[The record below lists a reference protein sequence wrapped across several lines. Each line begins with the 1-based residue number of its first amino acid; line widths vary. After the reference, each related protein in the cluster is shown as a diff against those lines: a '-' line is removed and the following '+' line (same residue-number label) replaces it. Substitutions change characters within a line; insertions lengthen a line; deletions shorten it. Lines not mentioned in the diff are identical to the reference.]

1 MGLRISEI
9 HLTECGPLSKQSWKE
24 LETKD
29 LVLIYGKNES
39 GKSFLIDLLL
49 NALFKNK
56 RDYWGYIRSEVNGK
70 VFLTGSLAG
79 SGGDGGGQLEF
90 ATRGRSKRKL
100 EDYLVELPG
109 AGLPAELARLL
120 VVRAGEVEIIR
131 DEHGLT
137 VEFLKNLFSQKRV
150 ISEIGSRIPSSI
162 KKGEILEAEGRI
174 NIEARASEAKEYQ
187 NLSEKLKTLNS
198 LLAEVSEKYE
208 LGELKTLNV
217 RMKELEEKKARLE
230 LARRHEAFLLAKE
243 AEETQK
249 KLESLP
255 AEEDLSRIKA
265 KIDEFKQKNR
275 EAAQL
280 SAQIKKL
287 DEELRDKEKVEQEL
301 KLQERARRYKAEIL
315 WREKKQKEEEL
326 EKIENNTKEID
337 ELYRKYCEKTL
348 AIKQKD
354 KDLESKK
361 PLDEEYNWLKM
372 AKENYLKLKEAG
384 KKPGLPFWPALIIS
398 LFSGLAGVVLFLLNK
413 AGLALP
419 FWLVSLLGLIYL
431 MVQFSRS
438 QKGATEARELQALK
452 EQYLKKYNQEL
463 LSLADLEAREKSLEK
478 EYYGLE
484 AIKNQLEQLKN
495 ECRQLVADLSRHVPG
510 GLSAVELEEK
520 IERVENLLAENKKRI
535 EQLRQEIEE
544 VEVRL
549 YSLNVQEK
557 DFVYENPGLEF
568 NQEKY
573 EDLKKRLERLAQREA
588 DKLGLIAS
596 LEKFNFD
603 LNDLSSE
610 ISRWFEQ
617 TFAEK
622 IEPERW
628 EDKLNQVECQRKQL
642 ENKINSKMGE
652 LKGLGVSEADY
663 LEVDPGENYQPE
675 RLRQVEREIEE
686 VSKKIS
692 EKDSRLRELKTKV
705 AVQTGSDPLAPWET
719 LLEALF
725 SQIENTREN
734 LKKAEAILIS
744 RILLADVIKNLDR
757 EETEKVEEI
766 LQSPEVGELLLR
778 LTSRYKEIYPKK
790 EESGNEILFVS
801 DGVNEFPLADLSTG
815 AREQVL
821 LALRIAFIKKL
832 LKNQSCFLILDDAF
846 QHTDY
851 ERRPLVVDTLVEL
864 AKDSW
869 QVFYLTMDDH
879 IRDLFQSRASSL
891 GSGYHFIELNFSS

>member
-9 HLTECGPLSKQSWKE
+9 HLSECGPLPRQSWKE

-49 NALFKNK
+49 NSLFKNK
-56 RDYWGYIRSEVNGK
+56 RDWGYVRSEVNGR
-70 VFLTGSLAG
+70 VVLTASLARP
-79 SGGDGGGQLEF
+79 DGVGTGQLEF
-90 ATRGRSKRKL
+90 ATRGRSKKKL
-100 EDYLVELPG
+100 EDYLIELPG

-131 DEHGLT
+131 DKHGLT

-150 ISEIGSRIPSSI
+150 ISEIGSKIPPSI
-162 KKGEILEAEGRI
+162 KEGEILEAEGRI
-174 NIEARASEAKEYQ
+174 NIVARAGEARDYQ
-187 NLSEKLKTLNS
+187 NLSEKLKALNN

-217 RMKELEEKKARLE
+217 KKKELEGKKSRLE
-230 LARRHEAFLLAKE
+230 LARRHQAFLLAKE
-243 AEETQK
+243 VAETQK

-280 SAQIKKL
+280 SVQIKKL
-287 DEELRDKEKVEQEL
+287 EEELRDKVKVDQHFN
-301 KLQERARRYKAEIL
+301 LQERARQYKAQIL

-361 PLDEEYNWLKM
+361 PLVEEYNWVKM
-372 AKENYLKLKEAG
+372 ARENYLKLKEAG

-419 FWLVSLLGLIYL
+419 FWLVCLLGLIYL

-438 QKGATEARELQALK
+438 QKGEVQTQELKAIK

-463 LSLADLEAREKSLEK
+463 LSLTDLDAREKSLEK

-484 AIKNQLEQLKN
+484 ALRNQLEQLKN
-495 ECRQLVADLSRHVPG
+495 ECRELLTALSMRVPG
-510 GLSAVELEEK
+510 GLSMVELEEK
-520 IERVENLLAENKKRI
+520 IERVENLLAENKKKI
-535 EQLRQEIEE
+535 ERLRQEIEDIKA
-544 VEVRL
+544 RF
-549 YSLNVQEK
+549 YSLKVEEK
-557 DFVYENPGLEF
+557 DFEYENPGLEF
-568 NQEKY
+568 DKQKY
-573 EDLKKRLERLAQREA
+573 EDLRRRKDRLAQRED
-588 DKLGLIAS
+588 DKSDKNSTLENYRSELG
-596 LEKFNFD
+596 D
-603 LNDLSSE
+603 LRGK
-610 ISRWFEQ
+610 ISGLFEQ

-628 EDKLNQVECQRKQL
+628 EDKLQEVEHQRKQL
-642 ENKINSKMGE
+642 ENKINSMMGE
-652 LKGLGVSEADY
+652 LKGIGVSEADY
-663 LEVDPGENYQPE
+663 LEEDLGENYQPE
-675 RLRQVEREIEE
+675 KMREIEREIEK
-686 VSKKIS
+686 VSREIS
-692 EKDSRLRELKTKV
+692 EKDSKLLELRTKV
-705 AVQTGSDPLAPWET
+705 AAQTGSDRLAPWET

-766 LQSPEVGELLLR
+766 LQSPEVGELLFR
-778 LTSRYKEIYPKK
+778 LTNKYRDIYPKN
-790 EESGNEILFVS
+790 EENGNEILFVS

-869 QVFYLTMDDH
+869 QIFYLTMDDH
-879 IRDLFQSRASSL
+879 LRDLFQSRTSL
-891 GSGYHFIELNFSS
+891 LGPRYHFIDLNFSS